1 MEDFAEMYG
10 KPVRIIRNKL
20 EEERANHP
28 KMSKTNN
35 MSI

>member
-10 KPVRIIRNKL
+10 KPVCIIRNKL
-20 EEERANHP
+20 EEEHAKHS

-35 MSI
+35 MDI